1 MWEDNKRERERERE
15 TVWEW
20 EDIKSKIVNW
30 YHDSGPTMVVV
41 GIMEQYNEMKKQI
54 TKFEK
59 ESDIEY
65 EVQQRKLVTLT
76 A

>member
-1 MWEDNKRERERERE
+1 
-15 TVWEW
+15 
-20 EDIKSKIVNW
+20 
-30 YHDSGPTMVVV
+30 MVVV